1 MKGMMIKSVL
11 MMSLVAGLLVISA
24 APSALAQGRSNCRN
38 GSRQSAYYDQN
49 RYGSNDRYRDSVYYD
64 QNRYG
69 SNDRYRDSVYY
80 DQNQY
85 GRNVGSYQND
95 AYYQGQTYYQNDRRW
110 GRDRE
115 NTTGKAVKR
124 VGIGTAIGAGG
135 GALIGGKKGAIIGA
149 AVGAAGG
156 YIYHRNKVN
165 DGRFRWPF

>member
-1 MKGMMIKSVL
+1 LLFSKTPSKEDKMKGMMIKSVL

-38 GSRQSAYYDQN
+38 GN
-49 RYGSNDRYRDSVYYD
+49 RDSVYYD

-80 DQNQY
+80 DQNRY
-85 GRNVGSYQND
+85 GRDGGFYQRD
-95 AYYQGQTYYQNDRRW
+95 AYYQGDSYYQNNRRW

>member
-1 MKGMMIKSVL
+1 MKGMTIKSAL
-11 MMSLVAGLLVISA
+11 MMSMVFGLLVSSA

-38 GSRQSAYYDQN
+38 GSRQS
-49 RYGSNDRYRDSVYYD
+49 VYYD

-69 SNDRYRDSVYY
+69 RDDRYRNNTVYY
-80 DQNQY
+80 DQNRY
-85 GRNVGSYQND
+85 DGDGRFYQND
-95 AYYQGQTYYQNDRRW
+95 GYYQGSNYQNSRRRW
-110 GRDRE
+110 WDRDRE

-165 DGRFRWPF
+165 DGRFRLPF

>member
-1 MKGMMIKSVL
+1 MKGMMMKSVL

-49 RYGSNDRYRDSVYYD
+49 RYGSYGSYGSNDRYRDSVYYD

-69 SNDRYRDSVYY
+69 
-80 DQNQY
+80 
-85 GRNVGSYQND
+85 RNVGSYQDD
-95 AYYQGQTYYQNDRRW
+95 AYYQGQTYYQNNRSRWWDRN
-110 GRDRE
+110 RE

-135 GALIGGKKGAIIGA
+135 GALLGGKKGAIIGA

-165 DGRFRWPF
+165 DGRFRLPF